1 VQELLNT
8 CPADHVSM
16 DKPIALIREPV
27 VKARTG
33 VSRSTRHELMAADL
47 FPRPVKI
54 AGTRSV
60 AWVESEV
67 DAWIKAQIEA
77 ARGIANP

>member
-1 VQELLNT
+1 MDE
-8 CPADHVSM
+8 VSM
-16 DKPIALIREPV
+16 DKPLALIRKPA

-33 VSRSTRHELMAADL
+33 LPNATMYELIGREL
-47 FPRPVKI
+47 FPRPVRI

>member
-1 VQELLNT
+1 MDE
-8 CPADHVSM
+8 VSM
-16 DKPIALIREPV
+16 DKPLAFMRRPA

-33 VSRSTRHELMAADL
+33 VPNATMYELMAADR
-47 FPRPVKI
+47 FPKPVRI

-60 AWVESEV
+60 AWIESEI